1 MGYERFVRKVFPF
14 IGNQYQGI
22 EGTEEKHFQGEIR
35 VSLKEIQ
42 DAAGENALYFD
53 FKKGVIGSI
62 SRSEM
67 NKLVGKLC
75 LNVTEAEDEPSFRN
89 IELIYVKGLSQDKL
103 FGMEASRLIFHG
115 KPYILK
121 SLDDTETPLELN
133 GALVGLEDITLEEAE
148 NDTLVVICK

>member
-1 MGYERFVRKVFPF
+1 MGYGKFVRKIFPF

-22 EGTEEKHFQGEIR
+22 EETEEKHFQGEIR

-42 DAAGENALYFD
+42 DARENALYFD

-89 IELIYVKGLSQDKL
+89 IQLIYVKGLSQDKL
-103 FGMEASRLIFHG
+103 FGMEASRLIFNG

-121 SLDDTETPLELN
+121 SLDDIETPLELN
-133 GALVGLEDITLEEAE
+133 GALVGLEDITLEKAE